1 MENTPLIAE
10 NDEDGSEK
18 DKTKK
23 KSKLRLV
30 NVEKP
35 ADEERP
41 AKREKAETPASADKP
56 DKEPELVESAAEAPA
71 AETVS
76 EAEAPSDGSLSQA
89 EVAHVAQTVAEAKVQ
104 ELPADPEAAED
115 MAVEIFW
122 REVAEHGDPEAAE
135 HAAAA
140 PLGVNPE
147 ELSEFSDEEE
157 PMPEAEEAEEA
168 VEEAPQAV
176 EDHREL
182 IIDHS
187 EAILEDEGEATPP
200 TPPGGGGT
208 SGRPPHGPPP
218 PFGPGGLAAPGGPG
232 GLNPNFIPPTP
243 TPAAPERHV
252 PEYHEA
258 NPAAM
263 ALFGGIIGYL
273 IGRRRGRIKTEKR
286 LLPVQKKLEKQV
298 NDLQWELQK
307 KELRIRRV
315 ATEKVRQNRPAV
327 IEALS
332 AKTTI
337 ERSAVSQK
345 APETPLAESVV
356 IEERRRAP
364 EAHQLH
370 GAPAAREHIGQV
382 IVAEAI
388 PAAKRAEK
396 LEPKI
401 AKPEKQAAELPTGKH
416 IETLSRADLLSISEK
431 IIVDGSS
438 LRQIYETHLIGERGL
453 RRLVGE
459 HLRGGDLKRA
469 LRQEVIE
476 REIDFERD
484 PAMRDIKASGAVD
497 DPGGKAKLN
506 ELIEKASSSVSGSK
520 EAAFF
525 RARASYEAT
534 QQLQQQKHRRMM
546 DVSLIGIILI
556 LVALV
561 ALLIIRHG

>member
-1 MENTPLIAE
+1 
-10 NDEDGSEK
+10 
-18 DKTKK
+18 
-23 KSKLRLV
+23 
-30 NVEKP
+30 
-35 ADEERP
+35 
-41 AKREKAETPASADKP
+41 
-56 DKEPELVESAAEAPA
+56 
-71 AETVS
+71 
-76 EAEAPSDGSLSQA
+76 
-89 EVAHVAQTVAEAKVQ
+89 
-104 ELPADPEAAED
+104 
-115 MAVEIFW
+115 
-122 REVAEHGDPEAAE
+122 
-135 HAAAA
+135 
-140 PLGVNPE
+140 
-147 ELSEFSDEEE
+147 
-157 PMPEAEEAEEA
+157 
-168 VEEAPQAV
+168 
-176 EDHREL
+176 
-182 IIDHS
+182 
-187 EAILEDEGEATPP
+187 
-200 TPPGGGGT
+200 
-208 SGRPPHGPPP
+208 
-218 PFGPGGLAAPGGPG
+218 
-232 GLNPNFIPPTP
+232 
-243 TPAAPERHV
+243 
-252 PEYHEA
+252 
-258 NPAAM
+258 M

-497 DPGGKAKLN
+497 APGGTAKLN